1 MTLSSFNLTLMNL
14 GPPSFFLLLF
24 GVGVVVGI
32 LTGIFGVGGAFL
44 LVPFMITFLDIDP
57 TIAVGTTMALSM
69 ITGAYGFYGHAKLQ
83 NFEPIT
89 TLVMGGTSALATYAG
104 KYLQDCLKLVT
115 GDEFENAMKVLLLV
129 LLAPIAIFTWFT
141 AEKNLRPLVSLRY
154 LKIPPLVHL
163 PKAQIKNV
171 SVTLI
176 VIVAIAI
183 GLLKGLTAIGA
194 GIIMVPILISVV
206 GLPPHMAI
214 GTSLGAIVISSIAGV
229 IVYSSSGAV
238 NWYYVAALLV
248 GGLIGTRSGL
258 SLVKRISATN
268 LKKYFS
274 VVLAVVALTLF
285 GELFL
290 AVIRR

>member
-1 MTLSSFNLTLMNL
+1 
-14 GPPSFFLLLF
+14 
-24 GVGVVVGI
+24 VGIIVGI

-89 TLVMGGTSALATYAG
+89 TLVIGFTSAAATYAG
-104 KYLQDCLKLVT
+104 KYLQDGLKLLT
-115 GDEFENAMKVLLLV
+115 GDEFDTAMKILLLV

-141 AEKNLRPLVSLRY
+141 ADKNLRPLVHLRY
-154 LKIPPLVHL
+154 LKIPPLVNL
-163 PKAQIKNV
+163 PKAHIKNV
-171 SVTLI
+171 SITLI
-176 VIVAIAI
+176 IVFAIAI

-194 GIIMVPILISVV
+194 GIIMVPILISAI

-238 NWYYVAALLV
+238 NWYYVGALLV
-248 GGLIGTRSGL
+248 GGLIGTRVGL
-258 SLVKRISATN
+258 SFVKRISATN
-268 LKKYFS
+268 LKKYFAI
-274 VVLAVVALTLF
+274 VLVVVALMLF
-285 GELFL
+285 GELLFQ
-290 AVIRR
+290 AIRG

>member
-1 MTLSSFNLTLMNL
+1 
-14 GPPSFFLLLF
+14 
-24 GVGVVVGI
+24 VGIIVGI

-69 ITGAYGFYGHAKLQ
+69 ITGAYGFYGHAKLE

-89 TLVMGGTSALATYAG
+89 TLVIGFTSAAATYAG
-104 KYLQDCLKLVT
+104 KYLQDGLKLLT
-115 GDEFENAMKVLLLV
+115 GDEFDTAMKILLLV

-141 AEKNLRPLVSLRY
+141 ADKNLRPLAHLRY
-154 LKIPPLVHL
+154 LKIPPLINL

-171 SVTLI
+171 SITLI
-176 VIVAIAI
+176 VVFAIAI

-194 GIIMVPILISVV
+194 GIIMVPILISAI

-238 NWYYVAALLV
+238 NWYYVGALLV
-248 GGLIGTRSGL
+248 GGLIGTRVGL

-268 LKKYFS
+268 LKKYFAI
-274 VVLAVVALTLF
+274 VLVVVALTLF
-285 GELFL
+285 GELLFQ
-290 AVIRR
+290 AIRG